1 MLNGEFV
8 RYGLTVL
15 SGNCSIKWRVCQI
28 WFAVLGGYCSVKWR
42 VCQI

>member
-15 SGNCSIKWRVCQI
+15 GGN
-28 WFAVLGGYCSVKWR
+28 CSVKWR
-42 VCQI
+42 VCQIWFDCFKW